1 VTFGNTDL
9 PNRVVTGMP
18 LRSEIE
24 GLDVGSS
31 RELARVS
38 FGLDPQ
44 ATTILVTGGSLGAK
58 RINEAVLAARPVLEA
73 AGVQV
78 LHIVGKAA
86 GLPEEKAGGYL
97 RLEYRDRMDQ
107 AFAAA
112 DLVISRAGAST
123 VSEISALGLPAI
135 YVPYPVGNGEQAF
148 NAADSV
154 AAGAAKLVSD
164 ADFDAGYIAS
174 EVIPLVSSRPKL
186 TELSRQARQIG
197 IRNGAARLLALV
209 AGVLRR
215 TN

>member
-1 VTFGNTDL
+1 
-9 PNRVVTGMP
+9 MP

-86 GLPEEKAGGYL
+86 GLPEEKSGGYL
-97 RLEYRDRMDQ
+97 RLEYCDRMDQ

-135 YVPYPVGNGEQAF
+135 YIPYPVGNGEQAF

-154 AAGAAKLVSD
+154 AAGAAKLVND

-186 TELSRQARQIG
+186 TELSQQAREIG